1 MNELGPSR
9 YKIEIKNDWCHV
21 CGCRR
26 QIAFADVWRPQ
37 NAEHERD
44 PGRRAQYLRVC
55 RACLQ
60 TLADAA
66 ASLAAR

>member
-26 QIAFADVWRPQ
+26 QIAFADIWRPQ